1 MWLYKNVRFIYANP
15 VDSIF
20 GQSTVIP
27 EIWTYV
33 KSKYALMEALRIH
46 VDASFL
52 GPYTEIDSRTVKY
65 DKPIKM

>member
-1 MWLYKNVRFIYANP
+1 MWLYKNVRFIYANQ

-27 EIWTYV
+27 EIWTYK

-46 VDASFL
+46 VDASYL
-52 GPYTEIDSRTVKY
+52 GPYTEIDPRTVKH
-65 DKPIKM
+65 DTPIKM